1 MSLKLQLILFSSLIS
16 VVAAMLAAA
25 TISRVTFSEI
35 NTETS
40 AQYYANLTAKR
51 KLVEAEITDYFGTIK
66 NQVITSAFDQSTR
79 AATTAFI
86 KGFNSYEA
94 DRAVS
99 IDHQSYLRD
108 YYENEF
114 GEAFR
119 DRNNASLD
127 IESLIAPLSSTAMAL
142 QSDFIATNPYPR
154 GEKDGL
160 TTLNNNTP
168 YDIAHATYHG
178 SLQHFLKT
186 FGYYD
191 IFIVDAKNG
200 NIVYSVFKE
209 LDYATSLMTGPYSN
223 SGIAEAFNRGLNLGP
238 GETYLTDFA
247 SYVPSYNDSASFI
260 SSPIY
265 VDGERVAVMIFQMP
279 ISEINRIMTY
289 GERWREAGFGESGE
303 VYLVGED
310 STLRNESR
318 FYVEDPEGY
327 LSILRQQNIAVHSKI
342 AEKGTSIALQPVTT
356 SGAQKALQGQ
366 SGFEVIQDYR
376 GVAVLS
382 SYGPVELGDQKWAI
396 MSEID
401 ESEAFRSTNRLISS
415 IIQWTAA
422 VVLIISVIA
431 ITLSAFLANR
441 IIRPLDGLSTRLAE
455 LAVDEADLTQRISP
469 VGTPEIDR
477 IGTGF
482 NSFMERLQDVVSKIK
497 DATNGIAS
505 ASAQLTST
513 MQQTMESSRS
523 QAKEITSISKSMGS
537 FVTAIAN
544 IRQHTQTAKTDTT
557 LASESSNQNAERA
570 QLAADNIQQL
580 VNEVSGSVATL
591 QTLQGEVNAITD
603 VLVIINT
610 IADQTNLLA
619 LNAAIEAARAGE
631 HGRGFAVV
639 ADEVRTLASKTQQST
654 FTIQDQIGRLSI
666 AAKSAVDSMERASVS
681 AAGGIH
687 LVETVSTTLQELNSI
702 IGNLAGVNDT
712 IAQQS
717 HQQTFTVKFINKSV
731 SALSVNSEDLST
743 TASQV
748 LGAAEELSQVAEQ
761 LDGEVHKFQT

>member
-544 IRQHTQTAKTDTT
+544 ITQHTQTAKTDTT

>member
-1 MSLKLQLILFSSLIS
+1 VSLKLQLILFSSLIS

-544 IRQHTQTAKTDTT
+544 ITQHTQTAKTDTT

>member
-16 VVAAMLAAA
+16 VVAAMLAAV
-25 TISRVTFSEI
+25 TISRVSFSEI
-35 NTETS
+35 NTETRD
-40 AQYYANLTAKR
+40 QYQANLTANR
-51 KLVEAEITDYFGTIK
+51 KLVEAEITDYFSTIK
-66 NQVITSAFDQSTR
+66 KQIVTSAFDQSTR
-79 AATTAFI
+79 TAATSFIEAF
-86 KGFNSYEA
+86 NTYED
-94 DRAVS
+94 DRLVS
-99 IDHQSYLRD
+99 LEHQSNIRD

-114 GEAFR
+114 GLAFR
-119 DRNNASLD
+119 DKNKEPLD
-127 IESLIAPLSSTAMAL
+127 VESLIAPLSSTAIAL
-142 QSDFIATNPYPR
+142 QNDFIATNPFPR

-160 TTLNNNTP
+160 TTLNNDTP
-168 YDIAHATYHG
+168 YDIAHATYHD

-191 IFIVDAKNG
+191 IFIVDAQNG
-200 NIVYSVFKE
+200 NVVYSVFKE
-209 LDYATSLMTGPYSN
+209 LDYATSLATGPYSN
-223 SGIAEAFNRGLNLGP
+223 SGIAEAFNQALNLGP

-260 SSPIY
+260 SSPIF
-265 VDGERVAVMIFQMP
+265 VNGKRIAVLIFKMP
-279 ISEINRIMTY
+279 INEINRIMTQ
-289 GERWREAGFGESGE
+289 GQRWLENGFGESGE
-303 VYLVGED
+303 VYLVGQDE
-310 STLRNESR
+310 TLRNESR
-318 FYVEDPEGY
+318 FFLEDPDGY
-327 LSILRQQNIAVHSKI
+327 LSVLRQRGVSAHTKI

-356 SGAQKALQGQ
+356 SGAKKALKGQ
-366 SGFEVIQDYR
+366 SGFEIIDDYR
-376 GVAVLS
+376 GISVLS
-382 SYGPVELGDQKWAI
+382 SYGPLDLGNQKWAI

-401 ESEAFRSTNRLISS
+401 ESEAFRATNSLIDS
-415 IIQWTAA
+415 IVLWTAA
-422 VVLIISVIA
+422 IVLAIAVIVV
-431 ITLSAFLANR
+431 TLSALLAKR
-441 IIRPLDGLSTRLAE
+441 IIKPLDGLSSRLTQ
-455 LAVDEADLTQRISP
+455 LAVDEADLTQRIPP

-482 NSFMERLQDVVSKIK
+482 NSFMERQQCVISQIK
-497 DATNGIAS
+497 DATNGIAF
-505 ASAQLTST
+505 ASAELTST
-513 MQQTMESSRS
+513 MQQTTESSRS

-544 IRQHTQTAKTDTT
+544 ITQHTQTAKTDTT
-557 LASESSNQNAERA
+557 MASNSSDQNAERA
-570 QLAADNIQQL
+570 QLAANNIQQL
-580 VNEVSGSVATL
+580 VNEVSGSVSTL
-591 QTLQGEVNAITD
+591 QTLQEEVNAIAD

-654 FTIQDQIGRLSI
+654 FTIQDQIGRLSV

-687 LVETVSTTLQELNSI
+687 LVETVSTTLQELNGI
-702 IGNLAGVNDT
+702 IGNLSGVNDT

-731 SALSVNSEDLST
+731 SALSVNSEQLSA

-748 LGAAEELSQVAEQ
+748 LSAAEELSQVAKRI
-761 LDGEVHKFQT
+761 DGEVQKFQT

>member
-1 MSLKLQLILFSSLIS
+1 VSLKLQLILFSSLIS

>member
-537 FVTAIAN
+537 
-544 IRQHTQTAKTDTT
+544 
-557 LASESSNQNAERA
+557 
-570 QLAADNIQQL
+570 
-580 VNEVSGSVATL
+580 
-591 QTLQGEVNAITD
+591 
-603 VLVIINT
+603 
-610 IADQTNLLA
+610 
-619 LNAAIEAARAGE
+619 
-631 HGRGFAVV
+631 
-639 ADEVRTLASKTQQST
+639 
-654 FTIQDQIGRLSI
+654 
-666 AAKSAVDSMERASVS
+666 
-681 AAGGIH
+681 
-687 LVETVSTTLQELNSI
+687 
-702 IGNLAGVNDT
+702 
-712 IAQQS
+712 
-717 HQQTFTVKFINKSV
+717 
-731 SALSVNSEDLST
+731 
-743 TASQV
+743 
-748 LGAAEELSQVAEQ
+748 
-761 LDGEVHKFQT
+761 